1 MISIILALSATSI
14 QLGYGYKN
22 NKEEDIGNFQNS
34 SLPTRRTS
42 SSGFQVIG
50 IKYKRGLVTL
60 SLGDHC
66 C

>member
-42 SSGFQVIG
+42 SSVLPSHW
-50 IKYKRGLVTL
+50 YKV
-60 SLGDHC
+60 
-66 C
+66 